1 MLSIDFLSRNDIIV
15 TFPNEARCI
24 KHLEQL
30 RWSDQVISPFDENS
44 KVYYC
49 KNNKYRCR
57 NSGKYFNV
65 KTNTIFHNSR
75 IPLQKWFIAIWM
87 LSNRKSKMTSVYLAK
102 EIGITQK
109 TAWYMMQR
117 IKAYLEADNGIVKSK
132 TKRKPK
138 KLVIKKEKMPLA
150 KAVKPKIIENSEP
163 ETITLSSVEKEK
175 LKMSEWLLLLKK
187 Q

>member
-1 MLSIDFLSRNDIIV
+1 
-15 TFPNEARCI
+15 
-24 KHLEQL
+24 
-30 RWSDQVISPFDENS
+30 
-44 KVYYC
+44 
-49 KNNKYRCR
+49 
-57 NSGKYFNV
+57 
-65 KTNTIFHNSR
+65 
-75 IPLQKWFIAIWM
+75 M
-87 LSNRKSKMTSVYLAK
+87 LSNRKTRLTSVFLAK

-132 TKRKPK
+132 KKARKAT
-138 KLVIKKEKMPLA
+138 VKKEKTVIVKVAKPL
-150 KAVKPKIIENSEP
+150 IIETKEP

>member
-1 MLSIDFLSRNDIIV
+1 MLSIDFLSRNDV
-15 TFPNEARCI
+15 TTIFPNEDSCI

-30 RWSDQVISPFDENS
+30 RWNDQVISPFDENS
-44 KVYYC
+44 KVYTC
-49 KNNKYRCR
+49 KNSKYCCR

-87 LSNRKSKMTSVYLAK
+87 ISARKSKMTSVFLAK
-102 EIGITQK
+102 EISITQK

-132 TKRKPK
+132 KKTRKAT
-138 KLVIKKEKMPLA
+138 VKKEKALVVKVA
-150 KAVKPKIIENSEP
+150 KPISIETKEP
-163 ETITLSSVEKEK
+163 ETISLTTVEKEK

>member
-1 MLSIDFLSRNDIIV
+1 MLSIDFLSRNDITT
-15 TFPNEARCI
+15 TFPNEESCI
-24 KHLEQL
+24 KHLEKL
-30 RWSDQVISPFDENS
+30 RWKEDVISPFDENS
-44 KVYYC
+44 KVYFC
-49 KNNKYRCR
+49 KNHKYRCR
-57 NSGKYFNV
+57 NTGKYFNV

-87 LSNRKSKMTSVYLAK
+87 LSNRKTRMTSVFLAK

-132 TKRKPK
+132 KKARKAT
-138 KLVIKKEKMPLA
+138 VKKEKSVVVKVA
-150 KAVKPKIIENSEP
+150 KPIIIETKEP

>member
-1 MLSIDFLSRNDIIV
+1 MLSIDFLSRNDI
-15 TFPNEARCI
+15 TAAYPNEQSCI

-30 RWSDQVISPFDENS
+30 RWKEDIISPFDENS
-44 KVYYC
+44 KVYFC
-49 KNNKYRCR
+49 KNHKYRCR
-57 NSGKYFNV
+57 NTGKYFNV

-87 LSNRKSKMTSVYLAK
+87 LSNRKTKMTSVFLAK

-132 TKRKPK
+132 KKTRK
-138 KLVIKKEKMPLA
+138 VTSKKEKMVA
-150 KAVKPKIIENSEP
+150 PKIAKPLIIKTEET
-163 ETITLSSVEKEK
+163 ETINLTSVEKEK

>member
-1 MLSIDFLSRNDIIV
+1 MLSIDFLSRNDIV
-15 TFPNEARCI
+15 VYFPTETSCI
-24 KHLEQL
+24 KHLEKL
-30 RWSDQVISPFDENS
+30 RWKDQVISPFDENS
-44 KVYYC
+44 KVYNC

-87 LSNRKSKMTSVYLAK
+87 LSNRKSKMTSVFLAK

-132 TKRKPK
+132 KKKRAPRNA
-138 KLVIKKEKMPLA
+138 IKKEKTPIA
-150 KAVKPKIIENSEP
+150 KVAKPVIVETKEI
-163 ETITLSSVEKEK
+163 ETINLTSVEKEK